1 MGFCP
6 SMHSF
11 QSDLLIAIL
20 QPHDIV
26 MAIRH
31 HWHSC
36 LLDGCVVSIA
46 VCGVTVVIYVFNN

>member
-36 LLDGCVVSIA
+36 LLDGCVV
-46 VCGVTVVIYVFNN
+46 TVVIYVFND